1 MNKVPANLWLNTDLH
16 IQEMKFHEAG
26 ERTTTKNQAN
36 FQSLIWAVK
45 SLCSH
50 ESERMDLIINAQ
62 CIRFNPQ
69 KGITLVVELKGSTR
83 LTL

>member
-1 MNKVPANLWLNTDLH
+1 
-16 IQEMKFHEAG
+16 MKLHEAG

-36 FQSLIWAVK
+36 CQSLIWAVK

-50 ESERMDLIINAQ
+50 ESEQMDLIIKAH
-62 CIRFNPQ
+62 CIRYNPQ
-69 KGITLVVELKGSTR
+69 KGKTLVVEPKGSTR